1 MTGLGAGFAHCQAP
15 GEQTA
20 LHLSKSSRSRGESS
34 TLVSVVNGT
43 LENREQDFGELSR
56 AASPEALEAVSTLP
70 EHQNLKLGLRVDS
83 ETASWQLG
91 QCAAADEI
99 ERVRPL
105 ARTWGGPDRK
115 YRVLERTQDVVLVE
129 VRNDSVVHLGYEVAV
144 IKVLP
149 AQIMPS
155 GKISPRRE
163 AYPSS
168 AKNSDDWGTIAWSYA
183 DGHLDAARERIERI
197 LSARRLPEPEEAE
210 IVIRADGM
218 RLRVLP
224 SALEMNG
231 DIYRVLERQGNV
243 AIYKPDRLEG
253 YEVIVIQT
261 SAPHPRDK
269 RKEQYDLVERFPSNE
284 SWGEVG
290 WTYTEN
296 AHPQALNWAR
306 ARMRACLK

>member
-1 MTGLGAGFAHCQAP
+1 VDQ
-15 GEQTA
+15 
-20 LHLSKSSRSRGESS
+20 
-34 TLVSVVNGT
+34 T
-43 LENREQDFGELSR
+43 LEPCEQ
-56 AASPEALEAVSTLP
+56 ASPEAPSAVSTLP
-70 EHQNLKLGLRVDS
+70 EPQTLEGSSLVSAQKPSQS
-83 ETASWQLG
+83 EA
-91 QCAAADEI
+91 
-99 ERVRPL
+99 VHPL
-105 ARTWGGPDRK
+105 AQTWGGPDRN

-129 VRNDSVVHLGYEVAV
+129 VRNDSGVLVGYEVAV

-183 DGHLDAARERIERI
+183 RGHLDAARERIERI
-197 LSARRLPEPEEAE
+197 LSTRRRPEPEEAE
-210 IVIRADGM
+210 IIVRADGK

-224 SALEMNG
+224 SAVEVNG
-231 DIYRVLERQGNV
+231 DVYRVLERQGNV
-243 AIYKPDRLEG
+243 AIYKPDRLDG

-261 SAPHPRDK
+261 AAPHPRDK

-284 SWGEVG
+284 LWGDAG

-296 AHPQALNWAR
+296 PHPQALSWAR
-306 ARMRACLK
+306 ARMRACLKWPGKQVSREQLKRLLKSEALIASAS